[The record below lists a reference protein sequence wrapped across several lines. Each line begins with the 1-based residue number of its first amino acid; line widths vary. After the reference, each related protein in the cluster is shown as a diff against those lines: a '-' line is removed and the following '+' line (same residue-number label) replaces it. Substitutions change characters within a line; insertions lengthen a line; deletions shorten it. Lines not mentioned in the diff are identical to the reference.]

1 MFFQLVQNKI
11 VLQNDIDLL
20 FRKNKKVFFPIA
32 RLDFLVKGALFII
45 NNVEFCYKLSNP
57 VFEYKKIYILK
68 MKDNLKNNDLNTW
81 SSVMYLD
88 GENTIP
94 CEIDLNKKDFIT
106 FLLKII
112 MIKGRNRNRQIKRI
126 ASLFGYKVIYL
137 RKNDVANFLLGNLG
151 EDELKLLDNN
161 QFMDI

>member
-1 MFFQLVQNKI
+1 
-11 VLQNDIDLL
+11 
-20 FRKNKKVFFPIA
+20 
-32 RLDFLVKGALFII
+32 
-45 NNVEFCYKLSNP
+45 
-57 VFEYKKIYILK
+57 